1 MTNPNL
7 APKQHLRQIGEA
19 LDNLQRQ
26 HHALLVQIA
35 RLEKIGITNAAPYW
49 RPDRVGNRT
58 LLYLIHP
65 SQHGRRQRDYIGKDL
80 KKQKAALAAI
90 GRFKQH
96 AQLTHKAHRLQSRI
110 AEIERAITDLH
121 AEAIRT

>member
-1 MTNPNL
+1 MTANL
-7 APKQHLRQIGEA
+7 TPKQRLRQIGNA

-26 HHALLVQIA
+26 RRTIEAEQA
-35 RLEKIGITNAAPYW
+35 RLEKAGIINAKPYW

-65 SQHGRRQRDYIGKDL
+65 SQHGKRQRDYIGKDS

-90 GRFKQH
+90 ERYRQH
-96 AQLTHKAHRLQSRI
+96 RELADAASQAQSRI
-110 AEIERAITDLH
+110 AAIEREIADLH
-121 AEAIRT
+121 AQTTRL